1 MKTKFTQEQKQE
13 LVNRY
18 LSSES
23 VKSITAD
30 TGVARSTLYS
40 WINAYKNADSTIAP
54 TLREFKEYQRKN
66 KYLTE
71 IINILQ
77 TSPCSAQ
84 APLREKLSAI
94 EKLSS
99 DYHVHTLCKALKV
112 SKGTYYNHI
121 FRNKREN
128 SQYNLKCEELKP
140 IIQDIF
146 DENHQILGASKITPI
161 LRERGYKVSEK
172 TVTRLMREL
181 GLYSIRSS
189 AKRVYK
195 QEQKKKRENILNQN
209 FTADAPNKI
218 WVSDVT
224 QFTLNNF
231 RFYICAVIDIFSR
244 KVVAYH
250 ISKKN
255 STQLVKT
262 AFKKAYTARCPI
274 DNLLFHTDNGS
285 NYISGTFM
293 KYLKELGVTQSFSR
307 THIPY
312 DNSVCESFFNS
323 LKREELYRYK
333 YPTVAEFQ
341 RSMAKYIDFY
351 NAERPHSTLKYK
363 TPDKYEAD
371 FWLKHGVFA
380 NV

>member
-18 LSSES
+18 ISGES

-30 TGVARSTLYS
+30 IGVARSTLYS
-40 WINAYKNADSTIAP
+40 WINAYKTTDSTIAP

-66 KYLTE
+66 KYLTK

-77 TSPCSAQ
+77 VAPCSAQ

-94 EKLSS
+94 EELSS
-99 DYHVHTLCKALKV
+99 EYHVHTLCKALKV

-161 LRERGYKVSEK
+161 LRKRGYKVSEK

-262 AFKKAYTARCPI
+262 AFKKAYAARCPI

-285 NYISGTFM
+285 NYISATFM
-293 KYLKELGVTQSFSR
+293 KYLKGLGVTQSFSR
-307 THIPY
+307 THVPY

-333 YPTVAEFQ
+333 YSTIAEFQ
-341 RSMAKYIDFY
+341 RNVAKYIVFY
-351 NAERPHSTLKYK
+351 NSERPHSTLKYK

-371 FWLKHGVFA
+371 FWLKHGTFVNA
-380 NV
+380 